1 MTCHDWQA
9 EIDTYLDDEL
19 PREQAREF
27 EAHLAA
33 CPACSSETLARSTLK
48 RSIHLAGKSFSPD
61 LELRKR
67 IVADIQ
73 PKASRLRW
81 GWIPVATAASM
92 AVLAIALGAL
102 VWMRQA
108 QSQQLVSEITD
119 LHVTTLASTNRVDV
133 LSSDKHTV
141 KPWFAG
147 KVPFTFNVPD
157 LEGSPF
163 ELIGGKLTYV
173 EQNPAAELLFGVRK
187 HVISVFICKDTAEV
201 QSRFNVANAQRLSFN
216 IESWSD
222 AGLRYVIVSDA
233 GRADLDDL
241 RARLVAAAH

>member
-1 MTCHDWQA
+1 MSCHDWR
-9 EIDTYLDDEL
+9 EKIDTYLDDEL
-19 PREQAREF
+19 PREQAREL
-27 EAHLAA
+27 EAHLLA

-61 LELRKR
+61 LDLRKR

-73 PKASRLRW
+73 PKASRSRW
-81 GWIPVATAASM
+81 AWIAVATAASM
-92 AVLAIALGAL
+92 AVLAVALGAL
-102 VWMRQA
+102 LWMRQV

-119 LHVTTLASTNRVDV
+119 LHVTMLASANRVDV

-147 KVPFTFNVPD
+147 KLPFTFNLPD
-157 LEGSPF
+157 LEGSPL

-187 HVISVFICKDTAEV
+187 HVISVFIFKDTAEV
-201 QSRFNVANAQRLSFN
+201 RPRFTVTNAERLSFN

-222 AGLRYVIVSDA
+222 AGLQYVAVSDA